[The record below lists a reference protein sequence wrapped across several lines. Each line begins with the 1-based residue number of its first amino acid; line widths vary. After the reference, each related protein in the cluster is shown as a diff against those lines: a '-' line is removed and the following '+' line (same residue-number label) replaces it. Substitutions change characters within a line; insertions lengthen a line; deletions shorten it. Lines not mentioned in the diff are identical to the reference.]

1 VRAEAQ
7 SLVAEAQLTNITRQ
21 KFKEAYDIHTA
32 AVIERAE
39 KQIMLAKHARQL
51 IEMLDDTPVV
61 PGDAHQPFAHAE
73 AARDVL
79 NEAEDELR
87 MWEPSVAPIQSNAGH
102 LGTNAVPGQMAQE
115 HHHQQAYAQ
124 EAPVH
129 AQTSHVPE
137 STTSYDNQSQ
147 AGEPFISS
155 EQMEAE
161 QQRQIEAENSERAH
175 YANA

>member
-21 KFKEAYDIHTA
+21 KFKEAYDVHTA

-39 KQIMLAKHARQL
+39 KQILLAKYARQL
-51 IEMLDDTPVV
+51 LNMLDDTPVV

-87 MWEPSVAPIQSNAGH
+87 MWEPNVAPIQSSAGH
-102 LGTNAVPGQMAQE
+102 LGSNAVPGQMAAQE
-115 HHHQQAYAQ
+115 HHAQNYAQ
-124 EAPVH
+124 APM
-129 AQTSHVPE
+129 QTQSHVPA
-137 STTSYDNQSQ
+137 STTSYETQSQ
-147 AGEPFISS
+147 AGEPYISS

-161 QQRQIEAENSERAH
+161 QQRQLDAETAEHGH
-175 YANA
+175 YTTNA